1 MSFSLR
7 IRDLLSAISILC
19 GARMAS
25 EKALPLA
32 SGDAVTVRER
42 LFSGGLEMYLQPVV
56 DLRTGDVSK
65 IEALARLD
73 MNGRIILP
81 GNFLPLLTDEDLAL
95 LFRRGLEQCLLWLK
109 TNDAR
114 GAVWKKISLSI
125 NMPPSYLIGEG
136 SVSLI
141 GEALA
146 RYDIEPSRLTI
157 EILETHRIS
166 TARQGEAIRALKAT
180 GVLIALDDLGSG
192 HSSLLRL
199 ANHPFDIIK
208 LDRGLLTNMQTRPV
222 QVFSVVRS
230 LLSLAHDLNCQVVVE
245 GLENAGMIEAMR
257 FIGCEYGQGFGLAT
271 PMAQSVFEE
280 WMARRQPV
288 QLGMAGKDAE
298 ITTALG
304 ACAYLW
310 ATMHGGTRT
319 PEQEQRA
326 VSMCHAFG
334 GISAALVAA
343 DSLKPLGDWL
353 VGRVTGSDARM

>member
-32 SGDAVTVRER
+32 SGDAVRGR

-81 GNFLPLLTDEDLAL
+81 GSFLPLLTDEDLAL
-95 LFRRGLEQCLLWLK
+95 LFRRGLDQCLLWLK
-109 TNDAR
+109 KNDAR

-125 NMPPSYLIGEG
+125 NMPPSYLIEEG

-166 TARQGEAIRALKAT
+166 TARLVWTIWDRVIVVYCVWRTIRLT
-180 GVLIALDDLGSG
+180 
-192 HSSLLRL
+192 SS
-199 ANHPFDIIK
+199 NWIE
-208 LDRGLLTNMQTRPV
+208 
-222 QVFSVVRS
+222 VF
-230 LLSLAHDLNCQVVVE
+230 
-245 GLENAGMIEAMR
+245 
-257 FIGCEYGQGFGLAT
+257 
-271 PMAQSVFEE
+271 
-280 WMARRQPV
+280 
-288 QLGMAGKDAE
+288 
-298 ITTALG
+298 
-304 ACAYLW
+304 
-310 ATMHGGTRT
+310 
-319 PEQEQRA
+319 
-326 VSMCHAFG
+326 
-334 GISAALVAA
+334 
-343 DSLKPLGDWL
+343 
-353 VGRVTGSDARM
+353 